1 MVLDGKIDKNARV
14 RLIRNGIVVFDG
26 EMSSLKRFQNDVKEV
41 LTGQD
46 CGIGIKN
53 FNDIKVGDLIEA
65 YITTSVE
72 QKL

>member
-1 MVLDGKIDKNARV
+1 
-14 RLIRNGIVVFDG
+14 LIRNGIVTYDG
-26 EMSSLKRFQNDVKEV
+26 EILSLKRFQNDVKEV

-65 YITTSVE
+65 YITTEVE
-72 QKL
+72 QKF